1 MKNLNALIIIAK
13 YPEKGLVKT
22 RIKGLSDEQ
31 RVDLYTRLLNDTMEK
46 LSTIPGVDTYIA
58 FAPSDTKEYFTR
70 FKVGLIPLSDGDL
83 GQRMYEAFHITFQRD
98 YEKVSLVGADIPGL
112 SVSIVMDSFNQLSDN
127 DLVYGP
133 ARDGGYYLI
142 GMRKLIKEV
151 FNDVPWSTER
161 TLEISIKNAEKA
173 VCSVSLITE
182 LSDIDTFKDANKHG
196 LI

>member
-46 LSTIPGVDTYIA
+46 LSSIPGVDTYIA
-58 FAPSDTKEYFTR
+58 FAPENTKKYFSR
-70 FKVGLIPLSDGDL
+70 FQVGLIPLSDGDL
-83 GQRMYEAFHITFQRD
+83 GQRMYEAFHETFQRG
-98 YEKVSLVGADIPGL
+98 YEKVSLAGADIPGL
-112 SVSIVMDSFNQLSDN
+112 SESIVMDSFNQLSDN

-142 GMRKLIKEV
+142 GMRKLIKDV
-151 FNDVPWSTER
+151 FNNVPWSTDS

-182 LSDIDTFKDANKHG
+182 LSDIDTFEDAKNHG
-196 LI
+196 LL

>member
-1 MKNLNALIIIAK
+1 
-13 YPEKGLVKT
+13 
-22 RIKGLSDEQ
+22 
-31 RVDLYTRLLNDTMEK
+31 MEK
-46 LSTIPGVDTYIA
+46 LSSIPGVDTYIA

-83 GQRMYEAFHITFQRD
+83 GQRMYEAFHKTFQRD

-142 GMRKLIKEV
+142 GMRKLIKDV
-151 FNDVPWSTER
+151 FNDVPWSSHR
-161 TLEISIKNAEKA
+161 TLEISMNKA
-173 VCSVSLITE
+173 KQAGYSVSLITV
-182 LSDIDTFKDANKHG
+182 LSDIDTLEDAKKHG